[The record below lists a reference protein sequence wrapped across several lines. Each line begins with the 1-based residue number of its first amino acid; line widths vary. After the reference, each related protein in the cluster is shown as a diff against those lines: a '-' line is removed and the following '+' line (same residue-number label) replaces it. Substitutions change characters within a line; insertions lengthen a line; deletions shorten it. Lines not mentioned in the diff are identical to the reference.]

1 MCGEVVNGP
10 NFWECGAEA
19 GRHLWVVRISVGSA
33 RDTRAVSWVFFKT
46 TRKSGSFC
54 AILCAWYLG
63 PCFGR
68 NGVGSC
74 PYQLDPRA
82 RPL

>member
-1 MCGEVVNGP
+1 MGGEVVNGP

-33 RDTRAVSWVFFKT
+33 RDTRAVSCVFFKT
-46 TRKSGSFC
+46 TRKSVPFARFSAPRTWVRVSGEMAS
-54 AILCAWYLG
+54 AAG
-63 PCFGR
+63 
-68 NGVGSC
+68 